1 MANDRFNPDAYYGSG
16 FDREQMIRK
25 RRAFEEHLSMV
36 QRETGMS
43 VHAARRYIEQLE
55 NQRNRSPV
63 HGQVEA
69 YVDTRVPSP
78 AVLNKAVNLL
88 QESCNRDGLTRRNRL
103 LILAGV

>member
-1 MANDRFNPDAYYGSG
+1 MANDRYHESEYYGSG
-16 FDREQMIRK
+16 FAREQMIRK

-43 VHAARRYIEQLE
+43 VHAARRYIEDIE
-55 NQRNRSPV
+55 NQRNRSPA
-63 HGQVEA
+63 HAQVGTYA
-69 YVDTRVPSP
+69 DTRVPSA

-88 QESCNRDGLTRRNRL
+88 QQSCNRDGLTRRNRL